1 MVSFNQQK
9 MRLVLSVLMW
19 MVLFLVSGGSVAL
32 ADGEEPFEGT
42 IEKIETIDPDDAGI
56 SAPEIFGKPYTH
68 TITVRLSAQT
78 LSTPIVTVLINADTR
93 VVIRTTSGVEGVPT
107 QRLEAGSSV
116 RIKPTTL
123 PSKDILADRVEII
136 GRAGR

>member
-9 MRLVLSVLMW
+9 MHLVLSVLMW

-42 IEKIETIDPDDAGI
+42 IEKIETINPADADI
-56 SAPEIFGKPYTH
+56 NAPEIFGKPYTH
-68 TITVRLSAQT
+68 MITVRPSAQT
-78 LSTPIVTVLINADTR
+78 LSSPIVILLINADTR
-93 VVIRTTSGVEGVPT
+93 VVIRTTSGVEGVLFE
-107 QRLEAGSSV
+107 RLEAGSSV

-136 GRAGR
+136 RRAER

>member
-9 MRLVLSVLMW
+9 MRLVLSVSMW

-32 ADGEEPFEGT
+32 ADGEESFEGT
-42 IEKIETIDPDDAGI
+42 IEKIETINPADAGI

-68 TITVRLSAQT
+68 TITVRTSSQT
-78 LSTPIVTVLINADTR
+78 LSSPIVSLLINADTK
-93 VVIRTTSGVEGVPT
+93 VVIRTTSGVDGVPI

-116 RIKPTTL
+116 RIKPITL
-123 PSKDILADRVEII
+123 PSKDILAGRVEII
-136 GRAGR
+136 RRAVR

>member
-9 MRLVLSVLMW
+9 MRLVLPVLMW
-19 MVLFLVSGGSVAL
+19 MVFFLVSGGSVAL

-42 IEKIETIDPDDAGI
+42 IEKIDTIDTADGEI

-78 LSTPIVTVLINADTR
+78 LSTPIVTLLINADTR
-93 VVIRTTSGVEGVPT
+93 VVIRTTSGVEDVPV
-107 QRLEAGSSV
+107 QSLEAGSFV
-116 RIKPTTL
+116 RIKPTML

>member
-19 MVLFLVSGGSVAL
+19 MVFFLVSGASVAL
-32 ADGEEPFEGT
+32 ADGEEPFEGI
-42 IEKIETIDPDDAGI
+42 IEKIETINPDDAGI

-78 LSTPIVTVLINADTR
+78 LSTPIVTLLINADTR
-93 VVIRTTSGVEGVPT
+93 VVERTTSGVEGVPI
-107 QRLEAGSSV
+107 QRLKAGSSV

>member
-78 LSTPIVTVLINADTR
+78 LSTPIVTLLINADTR
-93 VVIRTTSGVEGVPT
+93 VVIRTTSGVDGVPV
-107 QRLEAGSSV
+107 QRLEAGSFV

-136 GRAGR
+136 ERAGR